1 MKPRYRILPLIALAL
16 AVAFSGRARAELL
29 IYDLSFS
36 NLSTTVNY
44 AFAQDGFLVVDP
56 VAGTFSSV
64 IVLVDPNTALLYSTT
79 SLLSGTYTTMLSEGN
94 GNEYAVLAS
103 SSAAGSGA
111 DNLAFQVVG
120 ELSSGVP
127 ISRRR
132 VADVARTLRG
142 VLFASAAESSS
153 GNSTTSNSTTSNST
167 TSNSTTSNATFT
179 FGFAGQSR
187 VRAELDRGLT
197 RDANGSGLDSAGALA
212 IATAVLENRGILP
225 QASPS
230 PSPTPSPI
238 VVTP

>member
-1 MKPRYRILPLIALAL
+1 MKARSRILPLLALAC

-36 NLSTTVNY
+36 NLPTTVNY
-44 AFAQDGFLVVDP
+44 AFAQDGFLVVDRA
-56 VAGTFSSV
+56 AGTFSSV

-153 GNSTTSNSTTSNST
+153 SNATTSNSTTG
-167 TSNSTTSNATFT
+167 NSTTSNATFT

-212 IATAVLENRGILP
+212 IATAILENRGVLP
-225 QASPS
+225 KASPS
-230 PSPTPSPI
+230 PSPTPTP
-238 VVTP
+238 VGVTP

>member
-1 MKPRYRILPLIALAL
+1 MKSLYRVVPLIVLACGLAL
-16 AVAFSGRARAELL
+16 SMRARAELL

-79 SLLSGTYTTMLSEGN
+79 SLLSGTYTTMFSEGN

-127 ISRRR
+127 ISQRR

-153 GNSTTSNSTTSNST
+153 GNGTTSNGTTSNS
-167 TSNSTTSNATFT
+167 TFT

-197 RDANGSGLDSAGALA
+197 RDANGSSLDSAGALA
-212 IATAVLENRGILP
+212 IATAVLENRGVLP

-230 PSPTPSPI
+230 PSPSPRATPGA
-238 VVTP
+238 TP

>member
-1 MKPRYRILPLIALAL
+1 MTMKALYRLAPLFALACTL
-16 AVAFSGRARAELL
+16 ALSTRARAELL

-64 IVLVDPNTALLYSTT
+64 IVLVDPNTALLFSTT
-79 SLLSGTYTTMLSEGN
+79 SLLSGTYTTMFSEGN

-127 ISRRR
+127 ISQRR

-153 GNSTTSNSTTSNST
+153 INATTSNSTTSNST
-167 TSNSTTSNATFT
+167 TANSTFT

-187 VRAELDRGLT
+187 VRAELDRGFT

-212 IATAVLENRGILP
+212 IATTVLENRGVLP

-230 PSPTPSPI
+230 PSPAATATPAP
-238 VVTP
+238 TP

>member
-1 MKPRYRILPLIALAL
+1 MKSLYRVVPLIVLACGLAL
-16 AVAFSGRARAELL
+16 SMRARAELL

-79 SLLSGTYTTMLSEGN
+79 SLLSGTYTTMFREGN

-127 ISRRR
+127 ISQRR

-153 GNSTTSNSTTSNST
+153 GNGTTSNS
-167 TSNSTTSNATFT
+167 TFT

-197 RDANGSGLDSAGALA
+197 RDANGSSLDSAGALA
-212 IATAVLENRGILP
+212 IATAVLENRGVLP

-230 PSPTPSPI
+230 PSPSPRATPGA
-238 VVTP
+238 TP